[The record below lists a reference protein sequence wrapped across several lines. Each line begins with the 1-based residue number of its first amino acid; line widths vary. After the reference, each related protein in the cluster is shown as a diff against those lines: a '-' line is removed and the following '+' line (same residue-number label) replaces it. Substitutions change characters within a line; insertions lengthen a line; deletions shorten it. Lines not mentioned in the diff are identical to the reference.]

1 MDIYHQSN
9 VRDVYGGTIS
19 LIVLATIAVGARLAA
34 RRLSVANLWWDD
46 WTIVLAL
53 VTYLLFSISRNV
65 RGRHT
70 VPAGGPVDEADL
82 KVFFKIF
89 LAVQILYLCSA
100 AAIKTSLVLLYYRI
114 FGVIRWFRFVLATAL
129 TVVFLYFIVCVL
141 IAILECQPVGFY
153 WDKSIQGGKCI
164 DQYQFYRWNGV
175 ANLLIDF
182 LIWSLTLLVIW
193 HLNLSLRQKISL
205 SVIFA
210 LGLLACAASI
220 VRVVAFNQVKT
231 EDITYTLVTAT
242 IWTTIEQSVGI
253 ICACLP
259 ATKPLMGRL
268 FSNIR
273 SGGKGPSDNT
283 PDAHIQA
290 ISLPTYNSR
299 RKHSGSVDNSM
310 AGFTRLEE
318 GNAGA
323 VGAGL
328 VTTNASRISRED
340 LPTVPDRIV
349 TQHKLEQRI
358 DDKV

>member
-1 MDIYHQSN
+1 ML
-9 VRDVYGGTIS
+9 V
-19 LIVLATIAVGARLAA
+19 VGNR
-34 RRLSVANLWWDD
+34 
-46 WTIVLAL
+46 
-53 VTYLLFSISRNV
+53 
-65 RGRHT
+65 
-70 VPAGGPVDEADL
+70 
-82 KVFFKIF
+82 
-89 LAVQILYLCSA
+89 
-100 AAIKTSLVLLYYRI
+100 
-114 FGVIRWFRFVLATAL
+114 
-129 TVVFLYFIVCVL
+129 
-141 IAILECQPVGFY
+141 
-153 WDKSIQGGKCI
+153 
-164 DQYQFYRWNGV
+164 
-175 ANLLIDF
+175 
-182 LIWSLTLLVIW
+182 
-193 HLNLSLRQKISL
+193 
-205 SVIFA
+205 
-210 LGLLACAASI
+210 ACAASI